1 MRLVRYLQY
10 WLGGTGPRLHVAD
23 FVPVTLPIRQW
34 ADTFPW
40 AALVGAVES
49 SFARRFPRRSPCG
62 RRPVPIRVLLALE

>member
-10 WLGGTGPRLHVAD
+10 WLGGTEPRLHVAD
-23 FVPVTLPIRQW
+23 FVPVTRPIRQW
-34 ADTFPW
+34 AETFPW